1 MRQRDANAGL
11 AAAVAGE
18 LAQLEALR
26 RMVRGAAHAWNNALT
41 TIVGELGC
49 LADERPGDLAVA
61 AAAAAIEG
69 EAQRCARLTRALQAR
84 ADWQPGAPGEVDLGA
99 LAATLAPVL
108 RDTIPASVGLAW
120 EVPAEAPWVRARRV
134 DAELLVVL
142 AAHGLARGA
151 AAGAELRIAVG
162 KPQDG
167 HASVSIE
174 LAGGGAPAAA
184 RAASAW
190 DALVAEA
197 AGSLAAACGGGW
209 QLDAAAGRATIRFAC
224 A

>member
-1 MRQRDANAGL
+1 MRGTDVDAGFP
-11 AAAVAGE
+11 AVAGE

-49 LADERPGDLAVA
+49 LADERPDDPVVA

-84 ADWQPGAPGEVDLGA
+84 ADWQPGEPGEVDLGA
-99 LAATLAPVL
+99 LAAVLEPVL
-108 RDTIPASVGLAW
+108 RDTIPARVALAW

-142 AAHGLARGA
+142 AAHGLARSA
-151 AAGAELRIAVG
+151 TAGAELRIAVG

-167 HASVSIE
+167 CASVSMA
-174 LAGGGAPAAA
+174 LAGGAAP
-184 RAASAW
+184 AASAW

-197 AGSLAAACGGGW
+197 AGTLAAACGGAW
-209 QLDAAAGRATIRFAC
+209 QLDAAAGRATIRFAY

>member
-1 MRQRDANAGL
+1 MRRRDADADL
-11 AAAVAGE
+11 PVAVAGE

-49 LADERPGDLAVA
+49 LADERPGDAAVA
-61 AAAAAIEG
+61 AAAAAIES

-84 ADWQPGAPGEVDLGA
+84 ADWQPGEPGEVDLGA
-99 LAATLAPVL
+99 LAAVLEPVL
-108 RDTIPASVGLAW
+108 RDTIPSSVALAW

-151 AAGAELRIAVG
+151 APGAELRIAIG
-162 KPQDG
+162 KPEDG
-167 HASVSIE
+167 HASVSME
-174 LAGGGAPAAA
+174 LAGGEAPATA
-184 RAASAW
+184 RAASKW
-190 DALVAEA
+190 DGLVAEA
-197 AGSLAAACGGGW
+197 AGALAAACGGAW
-209 QLDAAAGRATIRFAC
+209 RLDAAAGRATIRFAC
-224 A
+224 V